1 MRHVVDW
8 DGKNLPEEMKSL
20 PPGRYAVRLI
30 DEPAALTAEEEEGI
44 QQAMASLAAG
54 QGRSLDEA
62 RDRVLRALKR

>member
-8 DGKNLPEEMKSL
+8 DGKNLPEEMKAL
-20 PPGRYAVRLI
+20 PPGRYAVRLL

-54 QGRSLDEA
+54 QGHSLDEA